1 LDTFTELRIGERV
14 QHLREQRGMSR
25 PVLAGLCGRSS
36 DWLKQIESGK
46 RPLRNYILLVRLATA
61 LRVAD
66 LSAITGDVGVTQR
79 LGPECRP
86 FGDELSAIWDAVH
99 GHGHQAEVVAD
110 GRQDVASMR
119 GRIERAWLLWHR
131 SPRNR
136 SEVLA
141 LLPHLIRGAE
151 TATRNLDGV
160 ARRRGQA
167 TLAAAYRLASQAT
180 AHLAPAELAW
190 LIASRAVSCAEQ
202 ADDPVTMGAAAWN
215 MGNLMRDG
223 EDPRRAIQVVTDA
236 AARLQPHLSEAGPG
250 ARGIYGALHLHAAV
264 TAARQGRDG
273 EAWSHWD
280 AGEAVARALPAGYV
294 EPTTV
299 FGRANVQFHAVSVAT
314 DLRKAGRAL
323 QMASELDPNTMP
335 SLERRAR
342 LWIEV
347 ARGHLQ
353 RGDMQAATTILAL
366 AHEVNPE
373 TVRHTPAARTVAT
386 DLWRRAPAGLRPQ
399 AVRLA
404 ERVGVAPA
412 ES

>member
-1 LDTFTELRIGERV
+1 MDTFTELRIGERV

-46 RPLRNYILLVRLATA
+46 RPLRNYTLLVRLATA

-79 LGPECRP
+79 LGPQCRP
-86 FGDELSAIWDAVH
+86 FGDALTAIWDAVH
-99 GHGHQAEVVAD
+99 GHRQQPD
-110 GRQDVASMR
+110 GGGEARPDVAAMR
-119 GRIERAWLLWHR
+119 GRIDRAWLLWHR

-136 SEVLA
+136 TEVLA
-141 LLPHLIRGAE
+141 LLPNLITGAE
-151 TATRNLDGV
+151 AAARQLDGV
-160 ARRRGQA
+160 ARRRGHA

-190 LIASRAVSCAEQ
+190 LIAGRAVSCAEQ
-202 ADDPVTMGAAAWN
+202 ADDPVTIGAAAWN

-223 EDPRRAIQVVTDA
+223 ENPQRAIQVVTDA
-236 AARLQPHLSEAGPG
+236 AARLQPHLGEAGPG
-250 ARGIYGALHLHAAV
+250 ARAIYGALHLHAAV
-264 TAARQGRDG
+264 TSARQGRDG

-280 AGEAVARALPAGYV
+280 AGEAVARTLPAGYV

-323 QMASELDPNTMP
+323 QTASEIDPNAMP

-342 LWIEV
+342 LWVEV
-347 ARGHLQ
+347 ARGHLL
-353 RGDMQAATTILAL
+353 RGDMRAAATILAL
-366 AHEVNPE
+366 AHEINAE

-386 DLWRRAPAGLRPQ
+386 QLWRRAPAALRPE
-399 AVRLA
+399 AIRLA
-404 ERVGVAPA
+404 ERVGVAPG